1 MKETFLRYSV
11 SKSMKQ
17 RVELNRFC
25 AISNYKYCE
34 RQVFIT
40 VLCIQNKYGP
50 PKKRLFTN
58 VLVMIFSGIQTTV
71 PTKSQGTQCTLLKEM
86 FVTSTPC
93 ASDDEP
99 SDSEEEMDADD
110 DLLYVPNPDDERD
123 EDEDFAN
130 FDYCLYENDLMI
142 YILSKRHVHKSLNKT
157 YNVPLAKHWNER

>member
-1 MKETFLRYSV
+1 M
-11 SKSMKQ
+11 
-17 RVELNRFC
+17 
-25 AISNYKYCE
+25 
-34 RQVFIT
+34 
-40 VLCIQNKYGP
+40 LCIQNKYGP

-71 PTKSQGTQCTLLKEM
+71 PTKSQGTQFTLLKEM

-110 DLLYVPNPDDERD
+110 DPLYVPDPDDERD
-123 EDEDFAN
+123 EYEDFAN

-142 YILSKRHVHKSLNKT
+142 
-157 YNVPLAKHWNER
+157 